1 MNDSSPPGSRRPAS
15 SSSGAPGK
23 PAAGHGAGKIAGN
36 VAIIVADLVGQGRD
50 AVERG
55 DIKAARRALDGA
67 TSRAPKDRD
76 VMVLKA
82 LVRAADGDA
91 EEALEV
97 LDVAIDRFPD
107 DVALVAHKAF
117 ILLDDIGDPEEALP
131 LLQECLAILGG
142 GGHDD
147 DAGLDTEL
155 RLRLIDANL
164 ALGDVEAAI
173 EAGRNAVAGAAN
185 ADDVSTQAF
194 ARSSLAR
201 ALMAAGDLPGARAE
215 ADLAVA
221 GCPDNADVHAVL
233 GRVAITAGDDEAA
246 ARAFARAVALDPD
259 QGQPPRLSAKAF
271 KARFEG
277 AVADLPHPLRGYV
290 QGLPWQFVEH
300 ADVSR
305 LDAMQRSPETP
316 LLLDGPL
323 REPGSGDPFR
333 HRPTAAVVYQR
344 SLETLCRADDELEDM
359 IIAVVVEGVGMF
371 LGLEFDEDLEN
382 YAEVDDSDD

>member
-23 PAAGHGAGKIAGN
+23 PAAGHVAGKIAGN

-82 LVRAADGDA
+82 LVLAADGDA

-185 ADDVSTQAF
+185 ADDVSDQAF

-233 GRVAITAGDDEAA
+233 GRVACAGLVVLRD
-246 ARAFARAVALDPD
+246 RWGPTWRVIVA
-259 QGQPPRLSAKAF
+259 G
-271 KARFEG
+271 E
-277 AVADLPHPLRGYV
+277 
-290 QGLPWQFVEH
+290 
-300 ADVSR
+300 
-305 LDAMQRSPETP
+305 
-316 LLLDGPL
+316 
-323 REPGSGDPFR
+323 
-333 HRPTAAVVYQR
+333 
-344 SLETLCRADDELEDM
+344 CR
-359 IIAVVVEGVGMF
+359 
-371 LGLEFDEDLEN
+371 
-382 YAEVDDSDD
+382 YAEVGVAAIAHAAAAAITSLRILASPFRLRALCNVFLGRLFF